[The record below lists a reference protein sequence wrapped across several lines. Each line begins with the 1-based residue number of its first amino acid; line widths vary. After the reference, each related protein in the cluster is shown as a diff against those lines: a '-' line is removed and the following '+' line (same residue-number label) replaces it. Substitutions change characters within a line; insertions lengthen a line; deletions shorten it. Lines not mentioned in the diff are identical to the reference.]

1 MYARETNCPFPI
13 YTDPKGQLFAALGMT
28 KTLNPGE
35 KPAYMKR
42 GMLGGALAS
51 ISQGLKQIQKGLA
64 LNGGDFKQ
72 VGGEFLFEP
81 LNIATPITT
90 PQDEKKQIGAGLD
103 QGVAGEGKSSGSGDD
118 GAVEGFAEEKK
129 VSWCHRMRSTRDH
142 TEMPELMEV
151 LGLEGSGKP
160 ADNAELWKK
169 ALSTRKGTGSSLAA
183 DMGELAN
190 AQK

>member
-1 MYARETNCPFPI
+1 
-13 YTDPKGQLFAALGMT
+13 
-28 KTLNPGE
+28 
-35 KPAYMKR
+35 
-42 GMLGGALAS
+42 
-51 ISQGLKQIQKGLA
+51 
-64 LNGGDFKQ
+64 
-72 VGGEFLFEP
+72 
-81 LNIATPITT
+81 
-90 PQDEKKQIGAGLD
+90 
-103 QGVAGEGKSSGSGDD
+103 
-118 GAVEGFAEEKK
+118 
-129 VSWCHRMRSTRDH
+129 MRSTRDH